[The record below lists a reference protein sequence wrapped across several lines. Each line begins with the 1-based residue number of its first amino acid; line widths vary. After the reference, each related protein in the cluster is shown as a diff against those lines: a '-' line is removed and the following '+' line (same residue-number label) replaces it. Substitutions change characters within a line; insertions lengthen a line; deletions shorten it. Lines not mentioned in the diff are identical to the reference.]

1 MVNIN
6 ICNIN
11 LGMTPNNKNGH
22 NMETTKIVVILVG
35 VIIILVLVL
44 RIISILPE
52 EAINNIIEK
61 TLPLTV
67 QNR

>member
-11 LGMTPNNKNGH
+11 LMMAPNNKNSH
-22 NMETTKIVVILVG
+22 NKETSKIVVILVC

-44 RIISILPE
+44 RIIKTLPE

-61 TLPLTV
+61 TLPLMF